1 MSVMMQR
8 FERIAQMVPPCQTAA
23 DIGCDHGKLS
33 ALLLQRKRCEKVIAA
48 DVSAFSVEKTKK
60 LAEKL
65 HLSQVIEV
73 RQGSGFSVLGEW
85 EAQAAVLA
93 GLALAW
99 SWPGTD
105 GSLYELSC
113 LLHGHAE
120 DRFGS
125 SRIGI
130 WRRCLRCIAQ
140 RPWLGGGPGTA
151 ALQLDMTFS
160 RRIAE
165 TGVLR
170 TVHVDNAHNVYLGC
184 ALDLGLPALGVLLAY
199 LAAAFARWLRGR
211 NQTLRPAFGLGV
223 CACAVQACFGL
234 GLCLTAPVFLILL
247 ALTAVPSDRST
258 EVDPWTTN

>member
-93 GLALAW
+93 GL
-99 SWPGTD
+99 G
-105 GSLYELSC
+105 GEL
-113 LLHGHAE
+113 
-120 DRFGS
+120 
-125 SRIGI
+125 
-130 WRRCLRCIAQ
+130 IAQ
-140 RPWLGGGPGTA
+140 LIETEKEKAA
-151 ALQLDMTFS
+151 ALRLVMQPMQQGEKL
-160 RRIAE
+160 RRY
-165 TGVLR
+165 LR
-170 TVHVDNAHNVYLGC
+170 ENGWSIVREEMVEEGGRIHEM
-184 ALDLGLPALGVLLAY
+184 LLA
-199 LAAAFARWLRGR
+199 
-211 NQTLRPAFGLGV
+211 
-223 CACAVQACFGL
+223 
-234 GLCLTAPVFLILL
+234 
-247 ALTAVPSDRST
+247 
-258 EVDPWTTN
+258 